1 MVRTLSFLK
10 TVASNDL
17 PFDSDKL
24 CEELQEYMWLTPIDD
39 LDVLGHH
46 YEVENISEFKVV
58 DYKKGID
65 AFEVKVLFGIYVNIY
80 LDNEDDSGFSI
91 EFPAEA
97 TVLLDKD
104 DDDYHLD
111 ENNTKVMVD
120 TDKYYE

>member
-46 YEVENISEFKVV
+46 Y
-58 DYKKGID
+58 
-65 AFEVKVLFGIYVNIY
+65 
-80 LDNEDDSGFSI
+80 
-91 EFPAEA
+91 
-97 TVLLDKD
+97 
-104 DDDYHLD
+104 
-111 ENNTKVMVD
+111 
-120 TDKYYE
+120 